1 MEDPKNVCKNG
12 REFWHHYLN
21 ELKNDDL
28 RLDYGEGI
36 RFEEQGW
43 TIFSG
48 VEIKLKVLTWV
59 VEITTEARYSSP
71 QLKNCSRN
79 ITALRYLIKDKMEEG
94 LLPIDTVLP
103 PTINQKIVKA
113 GESTTI
119 SEKDVII
126 YSDLEKYAL
135 TGYSYEDFGF
145 KITPL
150 AKENR
155 IAYEI
160 IIP

>member
-1 MEDPKNVCKNG
+1 
-12 REFWHHYLN
+12 
-21 ELKNDDL
+21 
-28 RLDYGEGI
+28 
-36 RFEEQGW
+36 
-43 TIFSG
+43 
-48 VEIKLKVLTWV
+48 
-59 VEITTEARYSSP
+59 
-71 QLKNCSRN
+71 
-79 ITALRYLIKDKMEEG
+79 MEEG